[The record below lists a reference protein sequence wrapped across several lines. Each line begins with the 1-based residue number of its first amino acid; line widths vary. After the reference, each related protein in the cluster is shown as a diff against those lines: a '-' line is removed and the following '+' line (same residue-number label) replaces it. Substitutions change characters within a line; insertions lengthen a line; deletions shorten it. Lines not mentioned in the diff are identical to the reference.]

1 MLNRL
6 HLDSIIESE
15 DKYNGKKVSD
25 IINGNKSVLFKL
37 IKKGYDFDEDVLSSC
52 KITRTI
58 RDVRYENVIVEHE
71 KMTEPTKITE
81 EQKNE
86 PSNDSLEFEFPEE
99 EYETE
104 TIL

>member
-25 IINGNKSVLFKL
+25 VINGNKNVLLKL
-37 IKKGYDFDEDVLSSC
+37 IKKGYDFDDNVLSSC
-52 KITRTI
+52 GISRTI
-58 RDVRYENVIVEHE
+58 RDVRYENIIVEHE
-71 KMTEPTKITE
+71 KMPEPPKIIE
-81 EQKNE
+81 EEKNE
-86 PSNDSLEFEFPEE
+86 PSNDSLAFEFSEE

-104 TIL
+104 SIL